1 MKHYNNSKI
10 LLIKIFKESPKCVL
24 NIGLAE
30 QTGLSPGI
38 VNVFVLVQTLFSD
51 FTVPDYP
58 SRSKRCY
65 RLRKFDINIQ

>member
-1 MKHYNNSKI
+1 M
-10 LLIKIFKESPKCVL
+10 L

-38 VNVFVLVQTLFSD
+38 VNVFVLVQTLSSD
-51 FTVPDYP
+51 FTVLDYP